1 MALFLAVSSL
11 RLLLVASELRLM
23 FGLHWLEE
31 SGRWD
36 SPKDS
41 EDPLTEFALV
51 FITCFA
57 WQGLGWQHGSVM
69 FEISAVELVT
79 CLLPSCT

>member
-1 MALFLAVSSL
+1 MLGEVNLGLLWAVSSL
-11 RLLLVASELRLM
+11 RLLQVAPELGFM

-41 EDPLTEFALV
+41 EDPLTKFAQVIYYLLCLAGTGLV
-51 FITCFA
+51 A
-57 WQGLGWQHGSVM
+57 WLSDV
-69 FEISAVELVT
+69 
-79 CLLPSCT
+79 

>member
-11 RLLLVASELRLM
+11 RLLLVASELRLT

-41 EDPLTEFALV
+41 EDPLTKFALV
-51 FITCFA
+51 IYYLLCLAGTGLAA
-57 WQGLGWQHGSVM
+57 WLSNV
-69 FEISAVELVT
+69 
-79 CLLPSCT
+79 